1 MIKFVLYILFISSF
15 SFCREIYQE
24 IKVYNSTLPFLKS
37 IGVDFDHVHSSNDHF
52 KFIISEDDINK
63 LKFYNVN
70 FDIIHNDIE
79 RFYQSRLSNDYDIRD
94 FELGSMGGY
103 YTYVEI
109 ENRLNDIANSYPEL
123 VSLIPIGITLEG
135 RDIWAIKLS
144 DNADID
150 EDEPE
155 VLYTGLHHS
164 REPMSY
170 MNLFYYMDWLLE
182 NYQTE
187 PLAEHLLNNRELW
200 FIPAINPDG
209 LVYNQSIAPNG
220 GGMQRKNMLPTCSNG
235 VNGVDLNRNYS
246 YMWAY
251 DNEGSSPDGCS
262 ETYRGNLPFSEN
274 ETQVVKNFVE
284 SHDFPIALN
293 YHSYSNLLIYPLGY
307 EYDNP
312 ISQ

>member
-79 RFYQSRLSNDYDIRD
+79 HFYQSRLSNDYDIRD

-135 RDIWAIKLS
+135 RERCTKGD
-144 DNADID
+144 
-150 EDEPE
+150 
-155 VLYTGLHHS
+155 
-164 REPMSY
+164 
-170 MNLFYYMDWLLE
+170 
-182 NYQTE
+182 YQ
-187 PLAEHLLNNRELW
+187 
-200 FIPAINPDG
+200 
-209 LVYNQSIAPNG
+209 
-220 GGMQRKNMLPTCSNG
+220 
-235 VNGVDLNRNYS
+235 
-246 YMWAY
+246 
-251 DNEGSSPDGCS
+251 
-262 ETYRGNLPFSEN
+262 NLPSMLNSTPFFTSAERDGHPRPFSGPAPRPGLPW
-274 ETQVVKNFVE
+274 TR
-284 SHDFPIALN
+284 
-293 YHSYSNLLIYPLGY
+293 LGA
-307 EYDNP
+307 
-312 ISQ
+312 